1 MLFDAIE
8 FATAAHRGQYR
19 KASNVPYIVHPL
31 GVMRIL
37 LSANT
42 DEVLASAGV
51 LHDVVEDTE
60 VTAEQLGERFGSEVV
75 RLVVAAS
82 EPDKKLE
89 WEQRKNHTIAFL
101 EKEARPDEVLLTLA
115 DKLDNAESM
124 AHDYG
129 ELGEGLWSRFKRDKE
144 QQAWYYGRLLDV
156 FHKRIDHAAGQKLVQ
171 RMERALRQ
179 LFRA

>member
-8 FATAAHRGQYR
+8 FATTAHRGQYR
-19 KASNVPYIVHPL
+19 KASNEPYIVHPL

-37 LSANT
+37 LSANV

-51 LHDVVEDTE
+51 LHDVVEDTP
-60 VTAEQLGERFGSEVV
+60 VTVDQLGERFGSEVV
-75 RLVVAAS
+75 RLVLAAS
-82 EPDKKLE
+82 EPDKNLE
-89 WEQRKNHTIAFL
+89 WEDRKKHTIEFL
-101 EKEARPDEVLLTLA
+101 SDQARPDEVLLTLA
-115 DKLDNAESM
+115 DKLDNTESM

-129 ELGEGLWSRFKRDKE
+129 ELGEGLWGRFKRGKE

-156 FHKRIDHAAGQKLVQ
+156 FHKRVDHAAGQKLVQ
-171 RMERALRQ
+171 RMETALRL